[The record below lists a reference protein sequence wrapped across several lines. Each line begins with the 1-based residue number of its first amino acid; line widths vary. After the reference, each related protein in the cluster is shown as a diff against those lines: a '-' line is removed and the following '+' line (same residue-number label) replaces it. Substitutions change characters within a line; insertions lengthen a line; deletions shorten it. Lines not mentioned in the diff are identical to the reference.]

1 MFSNLIKTIKEYV
14 STEVEKVP
22 VPEETKPKRDWTQER
37 DLRCIPV
44 VHEIFKIIAGLE
56 KMPINHDFLTKE
68 EAYEIYFRI
77 NKSINAEI
85 SHKGIDVKSDLQHIF
100 QCVNEITAISIKL
113 VTDSVAKNES
123 ILKDAIY
130 DVKEGEADL
139 YTTTK
144 LIKMVEKKEEIREAV
159 KKIIA
164 S

>member
-1 MFSNLIKTIKEYV
+1 MSEKKVKKIRKE
-14 STEVEKVP
+14 KG
-22 VPEETKPKRDWTQER
+22 PERDWTQER

-44 VHEIFKIIAGLE
+44 VHQIFKIIAGLE

-68 EAYEIYFRI
+68 EAYQIYFGL
-77 NKSINAEI
+77 NKAISTEI
-85 SHKGIDVKSDLQHIF
+85 SEKGIDIKSDMEFIW
-100 QCVNEITAISIKL
+100 QCVSEI
-113 VTDSVAKNES
+113 VTITKVSVEKTIERNES

-130 DVKEGEADL
+130 DVKDGDADL

-164 S
+164 E

>member
-1 MFSNLIKTIKEYV
+1 MSEKKNKLAQK
-14 STEVEKVP
+14 SKVP
-22 VPEETKPKRDWTQER
+22 ERDWTTER

-68 EAYEIYFRI
+68 EAYDIYFSI
-77 NKSINAEI
+77 NKSINIEI
-85 SHKGIDVKSDLQHIF
+85 STRGIDVKSDMEFIF

-113 VTDSVAKNES
+113 VIDSVAKNES

-130 DVKEGEADL
+130 DVKEGEPDL

-144 LIKMVEKKEEIREAV
+144 LIKMIEKKEEIREAV
-159 KKIIA
+159 KKIIE